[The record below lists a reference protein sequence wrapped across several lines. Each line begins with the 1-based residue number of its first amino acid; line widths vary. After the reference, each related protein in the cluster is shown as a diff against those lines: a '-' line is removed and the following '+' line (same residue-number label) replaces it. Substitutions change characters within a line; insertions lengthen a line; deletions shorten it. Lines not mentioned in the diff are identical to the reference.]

1 MWHRLLPSW
10 WSLGRLVYDGMEGDA
25 IIETAKVRAR
35 VDGRAK
41 GKACEIVLKRKD
53 GDKDPSQGIRGE
65 MASD

>member
-1 MWHRLLPSW
+1 M
-10 WSLGRLVYDGMEGDA
+10 DDA

-41 GKACEIVLKRKD
+41 GKACAIVLKWKD
-53 GDKDPSQGIRGE
+53 GDKDPSQGVRGE